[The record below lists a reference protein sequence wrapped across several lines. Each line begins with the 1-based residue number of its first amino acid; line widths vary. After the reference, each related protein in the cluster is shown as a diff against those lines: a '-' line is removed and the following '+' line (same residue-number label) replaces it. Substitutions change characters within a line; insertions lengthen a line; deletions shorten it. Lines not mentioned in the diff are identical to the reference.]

1 MISSPKSN
9 SISTTFRRSDPESP
23 SKSSSIAGP
32 LFKKTQESFI
42 SSAKYQKILSNISTN
57 NENKNIDF
65 KKEIS
70 RFFMVD
76 ELLIIRLKTEFHTLQ
91 ETLDSQWLE
100 VVRKIKRFKMQSPQK
115 EKRKKEKVRRKGGR
129 N

>member
-1 MISSPKSN
+1 
-9 SISTTFRRSDPESP
+9 
-23 SKSSSIAGP
+23 
-32 LFKKTQESFI
+32 
-42 SSAKYQKILSNISTN
+42 
-57 NENKNIDF
+57 
-65 KKEIS
+65 
-70 RFFMVD
+70 MVD